1 MNKEEFSAS
10 EFLALIAD
18 IEKNGAASGNYAEII
33 NDERMQEFCAAV
45 EIAKKI
51 SSKTGMKLSVKPGS
65 VFKNIPCIRL
75 TGKRFVMT
83 ETEEFLNLMSA
94 ASNIDVY
101 PKTDGMIVVDFT
113 FHGMTRVFD
122 LDTKEEK

>member
-10 EFLALIAD
+10 EFLTLIED
-18 IEKNGAASGNYAEII
+18 IEKNGTASGNYAEII

-45 EIAKKI
+45 ETAKKI

-65 VFKNIPCIRL
+65 VFKNIPCIR
-75 TGKRFVMT
+75 FVMT
-83 ETEEFLNLMSA
+83 ETEDFLNLMSS

-122 LDTKEEK
+122 LDTKEEKRL

>member
-10 EFLALIAD
+10 EFLALIED
-18 IEKNGAASGNYAEII
+18 IEKNGVASGNYTEII
-33 NDERMQEFCAAV
+33 NDARMQEFCAAV

-51 SSKTGMKLSVKPGS
+51 SSKTGMKLTVKPGS

-75 TGKRFVMT
+75 TGKQFVMT
-83 ETEEFLNLMSA
+83 ETEDFLNLMSA

-101 PKTDGMIVVDFT
+101 PKTDKTVTIDFT

-122 LDTKEEK
+122 LNTKED